1 MEREAKFKESR
12 NVSKRSLAR
21 GELYQA
27 KLKAHLRLDILL
39 DNLENRE
46 RETDDSD
53 SAGNIIYI
61 YIYTISNTRSPTL
74 QTVTTKGKNK

>member
-27 KLKAHLRLDILL
+27 KLKAHLRLYILL

-61 YIYTISNTRSPTL
+61 YINHFKYAFANITNCYY
-74 QTVTTKGKNK
+74 KGKK